1 MGNRQR
7 GDYFERQT
15 RDALAGCGWYVVR
28 SAGSLGVADLVAL
41 RVGRR
46 PLLVSCKLSGRIDP
60 GERADLIAAA
70 VMAGARP
77 MLAQRER
84 AGWVSVSSVPSS
96 GRPIVVDELK
106 VPRRVEP
113 DA

>member
-41 RVGRR
+41 RQGRR

-60 GERADLIAAA
+60 TERADLVAAA
-70 VMAGARP
+70 LMAGARP
-77 MLAQRER
+77 MVAQRSR
-84 AGWVSVSSVPSS
+84 PGWVAVSTVPTS
-96 GRPIVVDELK
+96 GRPIVIDELK
-106 VPRRVEP
+106 VPRRVAR